1 MGYSVKAVGI
11 GEIAETILRE
21 YDGDLNRVLN
31 LPLHEVRDKLMGFPG
46 VGGVNARIMRGR

>member
-21 YDGDLNRVLN
+21 YDGDLNMVLN